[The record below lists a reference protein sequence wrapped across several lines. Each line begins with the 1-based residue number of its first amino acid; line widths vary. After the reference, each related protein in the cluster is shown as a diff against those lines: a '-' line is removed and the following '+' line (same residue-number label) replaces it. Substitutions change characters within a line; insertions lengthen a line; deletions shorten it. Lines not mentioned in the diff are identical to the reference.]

1 MICKLIHVLS
11 EGISFSMSQADALC
25 FMRDCPFPHA
35 SCEIA
40 SFLASRL
47 KKSSQLEGLITSR
60 DRSSRVVTLDQ
71 MSEARIASMQ
81 ELKVDAAQQLRTGM
95 WRFRSGLSNKQL
107 LVPKAE
113 RATDA
118 GEEILKDFWE
128 VALPHVE
135 KWSENFLDKRFH
147 FP

>member
-1 MICKLIHVLS
+1 MPC
-11 EGISFSMSQADALC
+11 
-25 FMRDCPFPHA
+25 A

-40 SFLASRL
+40 PFLMLHARLPLFLHHASR
-47 KKSSQLEGLITSR
+47 KSSQLEGLITSR

-118 GEEILKDFWE
+118 GEKILKDFWE
-128 VALPHVE
+128 AALPHVE